1 MMSEAPRRTLSGL
14 APKAAPSGNSRLIR
28 SKRLAEAPAAPS
40 APAATTSAAP
50 AADPVPVRT
59 PEVTE
64 LRSTGRP
71 GAGPKYQQLRRRES
85 RVHHDQADAL
95 TLLTRRLNKARRQP
109 DGTTVGER
117 ITDNT
122 LLRVA
127 IDLLLARSDDLRGT
141 TEAELAA
148 SLGLTPRHDIQ

>member
-1 MMSEAPRRTLSGL
+1 MTSEAPRRTLSGL

-40 APAATTSAAP
+40 APATISAPP
-50 AADPVPVRT
+50 AADTGHPRT

-64 LRSTGRP
+64 LRSAGSV

-148 SLGLTPRHDIQ
+148 SLGLPPRHDIE

>member
-1 MMSEAPRRTLSGL
+1 M
-14 APKAAPSGNSRLIR
+14 
-28 SKRLAEAPAAPS
+28 
-40 APAATTSAAP
+40 
-50 AADPVPVRT
+50 RT

-64 LRSTGRP
+64 LRSTGRA
-71 GAGPKYQQLRRRES
+71 GEGPKYQQLRRRES
-85 RVHHDQADAL
+85 RVHYDQADAL

-127 IDLLLARSDDLRGT
+127 IDLLLARADDLHGT

-148 SLGLTPRHDIQ
+148 SLGLTPRHDVQ